1 MKVKVKFVAKSLS
14 VVIVHIS
21 LSQTMDSYGNNQCSG
36 YIRMPV
42 RALAERLPP
51 HPRVAANFPRI
62 PSAPPG
68 FFPLPAHPPVTTLKG
83 CSNGKKKL
91 LQRLKVVTINCYSV

>member
-14 VVIVHIS
+14 VVIVHVS
-21 LSQTMDSYGNNQCSG
+21 LSQTMDSYGDNQYG

-42 RALAERLPP
+42 RAPLAERLPP

-62 PSAPPG
+62 PCISQD
-68 FFPLPAHPPVTTLKG
+68 TY
-83 CSNGKKKL
+83 L
-91 LQRLKVVTINCYSV
+91 LYNNDDTNAGV